1 MKLSIETKIQ
11 SIGFEGGFPYEQDFN
26 KPKVCNT
33 HIHNKHNQT
42 KGLDYTHL
50 HTDWASIPYNFS
62 FLNTKPRVWITHQ
75 LQTKGLSQQYKRP
88 SNQRFVCRGSNFAP
102 KCFIFT
108 PNVVCRGSNFAS
120 KMAVST
126 TSNLAPNKVSS
137 QSHTDWSSI
146 QFVAEAIGG

>member
-62 FLNTKPRVWITHQ
+62 FLNLLHIH
-75 LQTKGLSQQYKRP
+75 QTKGL
-88 SNQRFVCRGSNFAP
+88 
-102 KCFIFT
+102 
-108 PNVVCRGSNFAS
+108 
-120 KMAVST
+120 
-126 TSNLAPNKVSS
+126 
-137 QSHTDWSSI
+137 D
-146 QFVAEAIGG
+146 